1 MKCLFEARSLPESLF
16 NTIKAHLIRSIYFA
30 TKLIKFVMV
39 KLKMD

>member
-1 MKCLFEARSLPESLF
+1 MKRLFEFFSLPESLF
-16 NTIKAHLIRSIYFA
+16 NTLKAHLIRSIKFA